1 MPKFLLSAAAMIGL
15 RRIWMDAAMA
25 AAVQGSLHDDDELLL
40 MSKTVVSGG
49 GGGPSLLGIDPR

>member
-1 MPKFLLSAAAMIGL
+1 MIGL
-15 RRIWMDAAMA
+15 RRVWMEAAMA
-25 AAVQGSLHDDDELLL
+25 SAVQGSLHHDDELLL